1 MNHKNRYLKPINLRK
16 KEIKKIYD
24 SIKLFL
30 KESLYNNITEI
41 YKEHYKKSVYNT
53 KQSIL
58 QLFKNEKLI
67 VKNNVI
73 YGDFNSYISK
83 ELRDLGLT
91 YDKNK
96 KGFIGIIPNDI
107 LKICEELKIKNKRFI
122 YDLDDYL
129 NTYLQNLEN
138 NIETINI
145 DYSPM
150 IEDYKEQLINSF
162 ERFNIKS
169 SFLTTDINNNYINNS
184 KLFIKNMLFEE
195 TTKMRNELRELVEQG
210 ASNKSISQYL
220 QDNYKMTQKKSLFI
234 ARQESSLLLSEY
246 SKQQYLNNGIK
257 KYIWS
262 TSNDERVRKLHREL
276 NNTIQE
282 FNNPP
287 IDDTNGKRHNP
298 GENFN
303 CRCVAIPILE

>member
-1 MNHKNRYLKPINLRK
+1 MKHIYLKPINLRK

-220 QDNYKMTQKKSLFI
+220 QDNYKMTQKRSLFI

-282 FNNPP
+282 FDNPP

>member
-1 MNHKNRYLKPINLRK
+1 MKHIYLKPINLRK

-96 KGFIGIIPNDI
+96 KGFIGTIPNNI

-129 NTYLQNLEN
+129 NTYLQNLES
-138 NIETINI
+138 NIKTINI

-150 IEDYKEQLINSF
+150 IADYKEQLINSF

-220 QDNYKMTQKKSLFI
+220 QYNYKMTQKRSLFI

-262 TSNDERVRKLHREL
+262 TSNDERVRQYHKQL

-282 FNNPP
+282 FDNPP
-287 IDDTNGKRHNP
+287 IDDVNGKRHNP

>member
-96 KGFIGIIPNDI
+96 KGFVGIIPNDI

-129 NTYLQNLEN
+129 NTYLQNLESS
-138 NIETINI
+138 IDTINI

-150 IEDYKEQLINSF
+150 IADYKEQLINSF

-195 TTKMRNELRELVEQG
+195 TTKMRNELRELVEKG

-220 QDNYKMTQKKSLFI
+220 QDNYKMTQKRSLFI

-282 FNNPP
+282 FDKPP
-287 IDDTNGKRHNP
+287 IDDLNGKRHNP

>member
-1 MNHKNRYLKPINLRK
+1 MKHIYLKPINLRK

-91 YDKNK
+91 DDKNK
-96 KGFIGIIPNDI
+96 KGFIGTIPNDI

-129 NTYLQNLEN
+129 NTYLQNLES

-169 SFLTTDINNNYINNS
+169 NFLTTDINNNYINNS

-220 QDNYKMTQKKSLFI
+220 QYNYKMTQKRSLFI

-262 TSNDERVRKLHREL
+262 TSNDERVRKLHRAL

-282 FNNPP
+282 FDNPP
-287 IDDTNGKRHNP
+287 IDDINGKRHNP

>member
-1 MNHKNRYLKPINLRK
+1 MKHIYLKPINLKK

-220 QDNYKMTQKKSLFI
+220 QDNYKMTQKRSLFI

>member
-1 MNHKNRYLKPINLRK
+1 MKHIYLKPINLRK

-107 LKICEELKIKNKRFI
+107 LKIYEELKIKNKRFI

-129 NTYLQNLEN
+129 NTYLQNLES

-220 QDNYKMTQKKSLFI
+220 QDNYKMTQKRSLFI

-276 NNTIQE
+276 NHTIQE
-282 FNNPP
+282 FDNPP

>member
-1 MNHKNRYLKPINLRK
+1 MKHIYLKPINLRK

-58 QLFKNEKLI
+58 QLFKIEKLI

-83 ELRDLGLT
+83 ELRDLGFT

-96 KGFIGIIPNDI
+96 KGFVGIIPNDI
-107 LKICEELKIKNKRFI
+107 LKICEELRMKNKRFI

-129 NTYLQNLEN
+129 NTYLQNLESS
-138 NIETINI
+138 IDTINI

-220 QDNYKMTQKKSLFI
+220 QDNYKMTQKRSLFI

>member
-1 MNHKNRYLKPINLRK
+1 MKHIYLKPINLRK

-96 KGFIGIIPNDI
+96 KGFVGIIPNDI

-129 NTYLQNLEN
+129 NTYLQNLESS
-138 NIETINI
+138 IDTINI

-220 QDNYKMTQKKSLFI
+220 QDNYKMTQKRSLFI

-282 FNNPP
+282 FDNPP

>member
-1 MNHKNRYLKPINLRK
+1 MKYIKPIKTKK

-24 SIKLFL
+24 NIKLFL
-30 KESLYNNITEI
+30 KESLYNHIEDM
-41 YKEHYKKSVYNT
+41 YKEHYKKSIYNT

-58 QLFKNEKLI
+58 QLFKNEKLT

-73 YGDFNSYISK
+73 YGNFNSYISK
-83 ELRDLGLT
+83 ELRDLGLK
-91 YDKNK
+91 YDKTK
-96 KGFIGIIPNDI
+96 KGFVGIIPNDI
-107 LKICEELKIKNKRFI
+107 LKISEELRIKNKRFI

-129 NTYLQNLEN
+129 NTYLQNLESS
-138 NIETINI
+138 IDTINI

-162 ERFNIKS
+162 DKFNIQA
-169 SFLTTDINNNYINNS
+169 SFLTTNINNNYINNS
-184 KLFIKNMLFEE
+184 KLFIKNMMFEE
-195 TTKMRNELRELVEQG
+195 TTKMREQLRELVAQG
-210 ASNKSISQYL
+210 ASNKSISQFL
-220 QDNYKMTQKKSLFI
+220 QDNYKMTQKRSMFI

-246 SKQQYLNNGIK
+246 SKEQYLNNGIK

-262 TSNDERVRKLHREL
+262 TSNDERVRQYHRKL

-282 FNNPP
+282 FDKPP
-287 IDDTNGKRHNP
+287 IDDINGSRHNP
-298 GENFN
+298 GENYN

>member
-1 MNHKNRYLKPINLRK
+1 MKHIYLKPINLRK

-58 QLFKNEKLI
+58 QLFKIEKLI

-83 ELRDLGLT
+83 ELRDLGFT

-96 KGFIGIIPNDI
+96 KGFVGIIPNDI
-107 LKICEELKIKNKRFI
+107 LKICEELRMKNKRFI

-129 NTYLQNLEN
+129 NTYLQNLESS
-138 NIETINI
+138 IDTINI

-220 QDNYKMTQKKSLFI
+220 QDNYKMTQKRSLFI

-282 FNNPP
+282 FDKPP
-287 IDDTNGKRHNP
+287 IDDLNGKRHNP